1 MHEVAHAVNPAVR
14 TVYVDNDP
22 VVYTHG
28 QALMADGRTTEVVTA
43 DVRRPDEILNH
54 PVVRQ
59 FIDFQQPVALLL
71 LAVLHH
77 LSDDEDPSR
86 VVAVL
91 RDGLPGGRYLVISSF
106 RMPGPELAEHRAKTI
121 EMETLFHE
129 SLGSGHWRPE
139 ETIRGWFGDWEL
151 LPPGLVPLPDWRPDE
166 PGQVTGHDVSRR
178 GWRRRQE
185 ELTSVGLVRAVGQ
198 GAPEPERRVL
208 HLQPEPE
215 RHHPPR
221 DLGELTEPRLHLLVL
236 GDALLMLADLFPGQP
251 GHVAGSPSSLKN
263 SLSSAT
269 SRIWKCTL
277 VGEASHSRSA
287 LRPAAVRL

>member
-1 MHEVAHAVNPAVR
+1 MAGEDHYRRETRYPPPGVDARAPNVARVYDAFLGGKDNFAADRQVVESALRVTPNAPAGARANRAFLCRAVRYLVGEAGISQILDIGSGLPAPGNVHEVAHAVNPAVR

-59 FIDFQQPVALLL
+59 FIDFRQPVALLL

-91 RDGLPGGRYLVISSF
+91 RDALPRGSYLVISSF
-106 RMPGPELAEHRAKTI
+106 RMPGPELAEQRAKTI
-121 EMETLFHE
+121 EMERLFHE
-129 SLGSGHWRPE
+129 SLGSGSWRPE

-166 PGQVTGHDVSRR
+166 PGQVTRDMMYY
-178 GWRRRQE
+178 
-185 ELTSVGLVRAVGQ
+185 GLVG
-198 GAPEPERRVL
+198 G
-208 HLQPEPE
+208 
-215 RHHPPR
+215 
-221 DLGELTEPRLHLLVL
+221 
-236 GDALLMLADLFPGQP
+236 
-251 GHVAGSPSSLKN
+251 VARKN
-263 SLSSAT
+263 
-269 SRIWKCTL
+269 
-277 VGEASHSRSA
+277 
-287 LRPAAVRL
+287 

>member
-1 MHEVAHAVNPAVR
+1 MRRPARANRAFLRRAVRYLVGEAGISQILDIGSGLPAQGNVHEVAHAVNPAVR

-91 RDGLPGGRYLVISSF
+91 RDGLPGGSYLVISSF

-121 EMETLFHE
+121 EMETLFHK

-166 PGQVTGHDVSRR
+166 PGQVTRDMTYHG
-178 GWRRRQE
+178 
-185 ELTSVGLVRAVGQ
+185 AVG
-198 GAPEPERRVL
+198 G
-208 HLQPEPE
+208 
-215 RHHPPR
+215 
-221 DLGELTEPRLHLLVL
+221 
-236 GDALLMLADLFPGQP
+236 
-251 GHVAGSPSSLKN
+251 VARKN
-263 SLSSAT
+263 
-269 SRIWKCTL
+269 
-277 VGEASHSRSA
+277 
-287 LRPAAVRL
+287 